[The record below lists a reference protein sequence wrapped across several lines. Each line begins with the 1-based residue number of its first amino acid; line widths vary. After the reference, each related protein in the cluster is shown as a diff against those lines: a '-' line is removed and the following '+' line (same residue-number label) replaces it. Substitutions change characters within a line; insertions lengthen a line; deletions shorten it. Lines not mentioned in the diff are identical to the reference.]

1 MRGIHINANYNR
13 SIFTAKAAFS
23 HELIK
28 VFIYSLMFVIF
39 FSILNCSKS
48 YATREIQSS
57 TLQIAEKSDYIVV
70 ARCTSSESKWDEQKA
85 FIFTYTT
92 FSIDEYIKGS
102 GIGEEITLRIIGGQV
117 GDQKL
122 KTPHIPEFNEGEEV
136 ILFLDSENKFGY
148 HNLKS
153 IMNGVLRI
161 HTDETTGEE
170 IINTKTTGI
179 KMYEKNTNKV
189 ISEQQDGGVLVE
201 DFIFSLQKAIN

>member
-1 MRGIHINANYNR
+1 MRVIHINANYNR
-13 SIFTAKAAFS
+13 LLFIARVAFN
-23 HELIK
+23 HERIK
-28 VFIYSLMFVIF
+28 VFIYPLMFFICFSVI
-39 FSILNCSKS
+39 NCSKS

-92 FSIDEYIKGS
+92 FSIDEYIKGN

-136 ILFLDSENKFGY
+136 ILFLAPKNKFGY
-148 HNLKS
+148 HNLIS
-153 IMNGVLRI
+153 MMNGVLRI
-161 HTDETTGEE
+161 HTDKTTGEE

-179 KMYEKNTNKV
+179 KMFEKNTNKG
-189 ISEQQDGGVLVE
+189 ISQQQDGGVLLE
-201 DFIFSLQKAIN
+201 DFIFSLKKAIY